1 MILLYVK
8 ATGRSGDFALI
19 LFQYDPTTMEEV
31 IMMAF
36 ANHVTAKSIVSAVP
50 TVSHTDLRSASLK
63 PGICSWSNRYF
74 GLQET
79 KT

>member
-1 MILLYVK
+1 
-8 ATGRSGDFALI
+8 
-19 LFQYDPTTMEEV
+19 
-31 IMMAF
+31 MMAF

-50 TVSHTDLRSASLK
+50 TVSHTGLRIASLK